1 MSENNDELVFDWNV
15 KGDRLEEKFNPKEQ
29 KLLRKDY
36 DVNDYKFEYSD
47 YIFQMHS
54 VVNTCVFD
62 KLHEQK
68 EFSEDLDKFFPA
80 ILKLDTHVL
89 KAVQCLKLLSIAIYE
104 FEIDISELRSYKTEL
119 ESKVLAKELWQEFR
133 HWYKTLPQV
142 RYRHY
147 IRMSLGKA
155 KKKFKHSGKWNII
168 DLWFKE
174 IRESIQRKANMII
187 DRTLSIFR
195 LNLWEAFNACEEN
208 GYNQMYSTELKERIS
223 QLSRNSIDAMEK
235 LRTLVN
241 GYIKIK
247 KKGCAAI
254 CFVDDEKKYYSLSGV
269 DDYIGQCSE
278 ISKLQT
284 RANFNATIASLS
296 PGANF
301 SYAHL
306 TDMVLCYG
314 LKANKKS
321 HSPYFTIAKKAID
334 AVKEP
339 NFNGG
344 DISCCERK
352 IMAAKPNAQKYEFY
366 IRYDP
371 CDFCRPALLP
381 KDYEITFMTSE
392 GNFKPLTKLK
402 VVQNKDSGD
411 LSWYVFDD
419 A

>member
-36 DVNDYKFEYSD
+36 DVNDYKFEYID

-208 GYNQMYSTELKERIS
+208 GYNQMYSTELKKQIS
-223 QLSRNSIDAMEK
+223 QLSYNSIYAIAM
-235 LRTLVN
+235 LRTLVS

-247 KKGCAAI
+247 KIGCVAI
-254 CFVDDEKKYYSLSGV
+254 CFVDDEKKYYSLSGTME
-269 DDYIGQCSE
+269 YMGSCTKI
-278 ISKLQT
+278 
-284 RANFNATIASLS
+284 
-296 PGANF
+296 
-301 SYAHL
+301 
-306 TDMVLCYG
+306 
-314 LKANKKS
+314 KKNRQKFDS
-321 HSPYFTIAKKAID
+321 TIAKLSPSKDFTHAD
-334 AVKEP
+334 LTDNVKYYGHKINVDNNTPYFSTPKEVVNADNDP
-339 NFNGG
+339 DFENG
-344 DISCCERK
+344 DVSCCERK
-352 IMAAKPNAQKYEFY
+352 IMAAEPNGKKYEFY

-381 KDYEITFMTSE
+381 KDNDITFMTSE
-392 GNFKPLTKLK
+392 GDFKPLTKLK
-402 VVQNKDSGD
+402 VVQNKNSGD
-411 LSWYVFDD
+411 LPWYTFVD